1 MATSLMR
8 GLSLISVGVVALTS
22 LSLGSA
28 SAGTLHPFSAT
39 WLLNEAPG
47 ATVAVDS
54 SGNGH
59 NGTIEPGTQVTGAGY
74 YRFNG
79 YGRVVVPNDPKGGL
93 DPSSGN
99 AYLTVVLRT
108 TSDGGMNVVQKG
120 QAGSP
125 NGYWKLEVN
134 QGHVACTFS
143 GPSGSNGVWL
153 THFIDDGQWHAIT
166 CARVGNTVSAALDYG
181 THNWQVNAVSRAT
194 GDVHNSKQLTIG
206 GKVGCAN
213 LRDGCDGFVG
223 DIDSVK
229 MSTQP

>member
-1 MATSLMR
+1 MR
-8 GLSLISVGVVALTS
+8 ALSLASVMVIALMS

-28 SAGTLHPFSAT
+28 SAGTLHPFTAT

-54 SGNGH
+54 SGYGH
-59 NGTIEPGTQVTGAGY
+59 NGTIQPGTLVTGAGY

-79 YGRVVVPNDPKGGL
+79 YGRITVPNDPKGGL
-93 DPSSGN
+93 DPYAGN

-108 TSDGGMNVVQKG
+108 TSGEGMNVVQKG

-134 QGHVACTFS
+134 QGHVACTFA

-153 THFIDDGQWHAIT
+153 THFIDDGLWHTIT

-181 THNWQVNAVSRAT
+181 THNWQVNAVPRAT
-194 GDVHNSKQLTIG
+194 GNIHNSKQLTIG

-213 LRDGCDGFVG
+213 LRDGCDGFIG

-229 MSTQP
+229 MSPQSQ